1 MNGLNYDPGLRKAI
15 AQQHFER
22 RFAESENARLISIS
36 SEEKAAPKE
45 IKGLN
50 LIQIIKSMS
59 GRISQTGSSLL
70 LALRAK
76 NDTLNA

>member
-36 SEEKAAPKE
+36 SIEKAEPEE

-50 LIQIIKSMS
+50 LTQIIKSLN
-59 GRISQTGSSLL
+59 GRLSLTGSSLL

-76 NDTLNA
+76 SDPLNA

>member
-15 AQQHFER
+15 TQQHFER

-59 GRISQTGSSLL
+59 GRISQSDSSLL

-76 NDTLNA
+76 SDPLNA

>member
-1 MNGLNYDPGLRKAI
+1 MNAMNYDPGLRKAI

-36 SEEKAAPKE
+36 SEEKAAPKV

-70 LALRAK
+70 LALKAK